1 MGFVV
6 KSFCLGDFMEIKDIK
21 NVENKLKT
29 EIDEM
34 GASPERDKLAEER
47 CVPIIKQEI
56 ELVMLKSIQNLY
68 FLIKEYVSSNKAFL
82 FTGSGLK
89 DLNTIDDYRHNLAVI
104 RKCVNAYNGDINDLF
119 GGEIGNKHSITVKTV
134 NAGKYF
140 SQFLQQVIAFVD
152 SAAYITNHCSKKTDS
167 AYIRTVSK
175 TLPTMRSNL
184 SGATDGFAVWCRNQE
199 YRQIF
204 DSVVEF
210 FISSA
215 DVAQSFAVEYLKT
228 QKDKKKAEEE
238 KLKIAINPANVSKPA
253 QAPELSARLKLI
265 KEANDKYEE
274 FCLDFMRDLEKQYAH
289 SSKDLYEQFV
299 NVRFKKFI
307 ERYPMPIPNSASE
320 GYAKEVIN
328 QINILIDHISR
339 ISENSYVTSVY
350 KVKE

>member
-1 MGFVV
+1 
-6 KSFCLGDFMEIKDIK
+6 MEIRDIK
-21 NVENKLKT
+21 KVENQLQA
-29 EIDEM
+29 EITEM
-34 GASPERDKLAEER
+34 GQSPNRDALAAER
-47 CVPIIKQEI
+47 CVPIIKQEL

-104 RKCVNAYNGDINDLF
+104 RKCVNAYNGDINNLF
-119 GGEIGNKHSITVKTV
+119 GGEIGNEHSITVKTV

-152 SAAYITNHCSKKTDS
+152 SATYITNHCSKKTDS

-175 TLPTMRSNL
+175 TLPTMRANL
-184 SGATDGFAVWCRNQE
+184 SGAREGFALWCRKQE
-199 YRQIF
+199 YKDIF
-204 DSVVEF
+204 DSVNEF
-210 FISSA
+210 FNSSTK
-215 DVAQSFAVEYLKT
+215 VAKEFTEQYLLE
-228 QKDKKKAEEE
+228 QKARKKAETE
-238 KLKIAINPANVSKPA
+238 KAQSVTDVQRSVKPVVSE
-253 QAPELSARLKLI
+253 QMSARLKLI

-274 FCLDFMRDLEKQYAH
+274 FCLDFMRDLEKQYAL